1 MNEMIS
7 ISHVVA
13 NDLVPIVIVEG
24 HHRVVKVVM
33 LNTMQCSMLQV
44 VEKLVEL
51 VLHLGHETMAIMVRH
66 IVIIVNISVHVEGVA
81 IKIVVR
87 GRIMV
92 DIRVEI
98 SVVIGLPI
106 VGELLNTVL
115 IVVCSKMLRI
125 VLTLVLIRVVVTHVM
140 SALRLHVVIL
150 TVLFSFVVTMG
161 ADIGLMSWQVPIA
174 HVEVSTWVMLAAM
187 EHDLIMVKLLRVS
200 VFIWCDICRMEG
212 HCEV

>member
-1 MNEMIS
+1 M
-7 ISHVVA
+7 VA
-13 NDLVPIVIVEG
+13 DDLVPVVIVEG
-24 HHRVVKVVM
+24 HHGVVKVVM

-87 GRIMV
+87 GRVMV

-115 IVVCSKMLRI
+115 IVVCSKMLRV

-140 SALRLHVVIL
+140 STLRLNVVIL
-150 TVLFSFVVTMG
+150 TVLFSLVVTMG
-161 ADIGLMSWQVPIA
+161 TDIGLMSWQVPIA
-174 HVEVSTWVMLAAM
+174 HVEVGTWVMLAAA
-187 EHDLIMVKLLRVS
+187 EHDLIVVKLLRVS